1 MSANGLSVL
10 GQKPAA
16 GRDFTPEDVRPGA
29 TPVAILTYPL
39 WEDRYG
45 KDPSLIGKIVRVDE
59 VPTAVIG
66 VTPPGVILAG
76 GNDLW
81 LPLIPTADFEKRG
94 NRTLLVLGRLA
105 EHANLRSANAEM
117 QTIARALEREYPVTN
132 KNIGALV
139 QNMADAHLNRRA
151 KSLLRALLGSVGF
164 LLLIACANVAN
175 LLLAR
180 AVARSREISI
190 RWAVG
195 AGRWRLI
202 RQLMMESLLLAA
214 AGGLIGWL
222 LAVWGVHAFVAALT
236 RIEKMPA
243 LDFSMDQTVLLYLVA
258 ISAGTGLLFGL
269 APALRLSRLDVNAA
283 LKNGGRGAAG
293 GLRGRSLS
301 GLLVMAEMALAVVL
315 LMGAGVMIRSV
326 MNIARTPTGVN
337 PSNVLTMSVDLPSA
351 KYPLP
356 GGPIEFQQHLKG
368 RLESVPGVESVAF
381 SSGLPGN
388 GWMMFAPSIAYELEG
403 APIEARKRPRIDS
416 LVIGP
421 DYFRVLEVRPAAGR
435 AFTAADGAAG
445 VPVMIVNQACA

>member
-1 MSANGLSVL
+1 MWRRSPWFTAVAATAIALGIGANAAVFTIANAFLIKNLPFEGSDRILYISGDTRTEAGFLPVSYPDYRDFRTQTKSFADLAAFEYAGVSVTDKSGFPERYRAIRMSANGLSVL

-94 NRTLLVLGRLA
+94 TRTLLVLGRLA

-180 AVARSREISI
+180 AAARSREISI

-269 APALRLSRLDVNAA
+269 APALRLSKIDANTTLKDGGHNATAGPHGRRL
-283 LKNGGRGAAG
+283 
-293 GLRGRSLS
+293 ST
-301 GLLVMAEMALAVVL
+301 LLVAGQIALALAL
-315 LMGAGVMIRSV
+315 LAGAGVLIRSFL
-326 MNIARTPTGVN
+326 NIY
-337 PSNVLTMSVDLPSA
+337 L
-351 KYPLP
+351 
-356 GGPIEFQQHLKG
+356 
-368 RLESVPGVESVAF
+368 
-381 SSGLPGN
+381 
-388 GWMMFAPSIAYELEG
+388 
-403 APIEARKRPRIDS
+403 
-416 LVIGP
+416 
-421 DYFRVLEVRPAAGR
+421 
-435 AFTAADGAAG
+435 
-445 VPVMIVNQACA
+445 